1 MIKFFTE
8 RPLFTA
14 AIFAVLFIIGIY
26 SLGRIPLDMF
36 PNIYIPTISVIT
48 SYPGAGAEDVETT
61 VTKKVE
67 DAMGTVPNVDEISS
81 VSSESVSLVTVKFKW
96 GANLDAAAADM
107 RDKLELAKTSLP
119 DNANQPVVYKFDL
132 SAIPVLYLGLSA
144 KESYKDLYHIADR
157 QIGDALR
164 RIPGVGTVSVIG
176 GLIRQINV
184 ELDRSRLEAYG
195 LSLNQVLGMIQAS
208 NLTLPAGS
216 IKIGGLE
223 YAIRVPGEYTSVDQ
237 LAATVVG
244 NVQGRIVYLRDVA
257 RVSDSFAEQTGTTRI
272 NGREGLMIMIQK
284 QSGAN
289 TVQVAKST
297 LMTLAELKKVIPP
310 DIQIAVVQDT
320 SKFISSSINNLTE
333 TLLYAFLFVFLTVF
347 FFLRNVIGSIIL
359 SITMPIALLTAFIFF
374 YFAGYTINMISL
386 ASIIIAIGQVV
397 DNGVV
402 VLENIYR
409 HRDEKKEPL
418 KEAAIFGAGE
428 VAGAVTASTTT
439 NLVVFVPII
448 LIQGFITFFFMQL
461 AVTTTV
467 VMASS
472 LFSALTL
479 IPVLAA
485 RVLDTSKKYRSGGSL
500 GEKLYK
506 LSGGWLDW
514 IDRTYAGIIKW
525 ALDRR
530 RLVLVG
536 GLVIFF
542 VSMPLFAFVGTE
554 FFPPMDFGY
563 FQGSVEMPPGTRWEE
578 TDKVMARI
586 EEYIKTDLPEVEL
599 YLAYSGSS
607 GSGMMSRMGGQRSGP
622 NYGTLLGKLVAK
634 DKRKRATTEIQH
646 LISQEV
652 RRYPG
657 VVSTNFTQH
666 GANEMAGGG
675 SPITVE
681 IYGFDLKKTDELA
694 QLIKDKIEKIPGAI
708 DLSIS
713 RKKGN
718 PEYWVRVDRAKAAAL
733 GLSMSDVGLA
743 LRNSFYGNA
752 ITQYRE
758 AGEEYD
764 VFVRLS
770 AGDRQGLRDIR
781 GIFVTNRLGQNIPL
795 SNIAAIEE
803 STGPLD
809 IERKSQS
816 RIVTVE
822 GDNSGRSI
830 GQINQDIKKVLA
842 QIPLPAD
849 VTVKM
854 AGSAKQI
861 EENFKDLRVAL
872 GIGIILIFLVMAAQF
887 ESLLSPLII
896 IFSIPFA
903 LVGVVWAMFLS
914 GTSFGLMPFIGLI
927 MVVGIVVNN
936 AIVLIDYT
944 NITRA
949 RGVPLKEAVIASAG
963 NRLRPI
969 LMTTAVT
976 ILGLVPVALSRGEG
990 AEMWKGMSFAII
1002 GGLLVSTLITLVI
1015 IPAAYLAIESRLKGR
1030 RYYGREMK

>member
-14 AIFAVLFIIGIY
+14 AIFAVLFIIGLY
-26 SLGRIPLDMF
+26 SLARIPLDMF

-48 SYPGAGAEDVETT
+48 AYPGASAEDIETT

-67 DAMGTVPNVDEISS
+67 DAMGTVPNVDELTSTS
-81 VSSESVSLVTVKFKW
+81 GENVSFVTVKFKW
-96 GANLDAAAADM
+96 GTDLDAAAADM
-107 RDKLELAKTSLP
+107 RDKLELIKSKLP
-119 DNANQPVVYKFDL
+119 EDANQPIVYKFDL
-132 SAIPVLYLGLSA
+132 SSMPVLYLGLSA
-144 KESYKDLYHIADR
+144 EASYKNLNHIADR

-164 RIPGVGTVSVIG
+164 RIPGVGTVTIIG

-184 ELDRSRLEAYG
+184 DLDKNRLDAYG
-195 LSLNQVLGMIQAS
+195 LSLNQVLGYIQAA

-216 IKIGGLE
+216 LKIGQLE
-223 YAIRVPGEYTSVDQ
+223 YDIRVPGEYSSVDQ
-237 LAATVVG
+237 VASTVVG

-257 RVSDSFAEQTGTTRI
+257 RVSDNFAEQTGATRI
-272 NGREGLMIMIQK
+272 NGKAGLMIMVQK

-289 TVQVAKST
+289 TVQVAKNV
-297 LMTLAELKKVIPP
+297 LAELDDLKKDIPADISISVI
-310 DIQIAVVQDT
+310 QDT
-320 SKFISSSINNLTE
+320 SKFIRNSISNLTE
-333 TLLYAFLFVFLTVF
+333 TLMYAFLFVFLTVF
-347 FFLRNVIGSIIL
+347 FFLRNIIGSVIL
-359 SITMPIALLTAFIFF
+359 SLTMPVALLTAFIFF

-418 KEAAIFGAGE
+418 KQAAIFGAGE

-439 NLVVFVPII
+439 NLVVFVPIL

-479 IPVLAA
+479 IPVLSA
-485 RVLDTSKKYRSGGSL
+485 RILDTSKKYRLEGSL
-500 GEKLYK
+500 GQRLYK
-506 LSGGWLDW
+506 LTGAWLDW
-514 IDRTYAGIIKW
+514 IDATYTKIITW
-525 ALDRR
+525 TLAHR
-530 RLVLVG
+530 RLVLTTGV
-536 GLVIFF
+536 VIFF
-542 VSMPLFAFVGTE
+542 VSMPMFAFIGTE
-554 FFPPMDFGY
+554 FFPDMDFGY
-563 FQGSVEMPPGTRWEE
+563 FRGNVEMPPGTRWEE
-578 TDKVMARI
+578 TDKVMAQI
-586 EEYIKTDLPEVEL
+586 EKYIQAQLPEVEL
-599 YLAYSGSS
+599 YMVNSGSS
-607 GSGMMSRMGGQRSGP
+607 GSGTMARMGGQQTGP
-622 NYGTLLGKLVAK
+622 NYGTILGKLVAK
-634 DKRKRATTEIQH
+634 DKRKRTTDEIQH

-652 RRYPG
+652 SRYPG
-657 VVSTNFTQH
+657 VVSISFSES
-666 GANEMAGGG
+666 GANSMTGNDR
-675 SPITVE
+675 PITVE
-681 IYGFDLKKTDELA
+681 IYGYDLKQTDDLA
-694 QLIKDKIEKIPGAI
+694 ELIKAKIADIPGTT

-713 RKKGN
+713 RKKGS
-718 PEYWVRVDRAKAAAL
+718 PEYWVRVDRAKASSL
-733 GLSMSDVGLA
+733 GLPMSDIALA

-752 ITQYRE
+752 ITKYRE

-764 VFVRLS
+764 IFVRLS
-770 AGDRQGLRDIR
+770 EQDRRGLTDLR
-781 GIFVTNRLGQNIPL
+781 GILLTNRLGQAVPL
-795 SNIAAIEE
+795 ANVATIEE
-803 STGPLD
+803 TTGPLEID
-809 IERKSQS
+809 RKGQN
-816 RIVTVE
+816 RIVKVE
-822 GDNSGRSI
+822 GDNVGRSI
-830 GQINQDIKKVLA
+830 GQIDRDINKVLDK
-842 QIPLPAD
+842 IPLPPG

-861 EENFKDLRVAL
+861 EENFADLRVAL
-872 GIGIILIFLVMAAQF
+872 VIGILLVFLVMAAQF
-887 ESLLSPLII
+887 ESILSPLLI

-903 LVGVVWAMFLS
+903 MVGVVWAMFL
-914 GTSFGLMPFIGLI
+914 TRTNFGLMPFIGLI

-949 RGVPLKEAVIASAG
+949 RGVPLKEAVILSAG

-976 ILGLVPVALSRGEG
+976 ILGLIPVAVSHGEG
-990 AEMWKGMSFAII
+990 SEMWTGMSWAVI
-1002 GGLLVSTLITLVI
+1002 GGLLASTLITLVI
-1015 IPAAYLAIESRLKGR
+1015 IPALYLVVESRLKGR